1 IMAILRAESLWEIP
15 VLGRLLA
22 VGAEKRMQA
31 ARRETDEA
39 IAESLAGANRN
50 TTAAGDGTGL
60 AANDGSPS
68 PDGSPTSTE
77 VTNVIESPAAPR

>member
-1 IMAILRAESLWEIP
+1 LRAESLWEIP

-39 IAESLAGANRN
+39 IAESLAGANGDGDGG
-50 TTAAGDGTGL
+50 TAAKDVGT
-60 AANDGSPS
+60 S
-68 PDGSPTSTE
+68 PDGSPTSTD
-77 VTNVIESPAAPR
+77 VTNVIESPATPR